1 MKNRKTILAV
11 CVVALAAACP
21 LLISGEIKPIF
32 ATIVDTAR
40 GFGMAGAVFVL
51 VLQMAVCIVGILPAS
66 LVGIV
71 SGVLYG
77 FAAGSVISG
86 IGTALGAAGG
96 YFLGRFGG
104 RRLSAGFGSRSVGRI
119 QEFLSAEGWKSI
131 FLIRLS
137 PVLPFSAASI
147 ALGAAGTRPWDYA
160 IGTTASF
167 PALFAYVYLGSVLG
181 MNALSDPTGGLR
193 IAPLFLALGVVS
205 AAALAGRF
213 ISYTR
218 SQQ

>member
-1 MKNRKTILAV
+1 MKNYKTILAV
-11 CVVALAAACP
+11 SVVALAAVFP

-32 ATIVDTAR
+32 ATIVETAR
-40 GFGMAGAVFVL
+40 GFGTAGAVFVL
-51 VLQMAVCIVGILPAS
+51 LLQMTVCIVGILPAS
-66 LVGIV
+66 LIGIA

-77 FAAGSVISG
+77 FAGGSVISG

-96 YFLGRFGG
+96 YCLGRFGG
-104 RRLSAGFGSRSVGRI
+104 RRLIGSFGSRSVGHV
-119 QEFLSAEGWKSI
+119 QGFLSAEGWKSI

-137 PVLPFSAASI
+137 PILPFSAASI

-167 PALFAYVYLGSVLG
+167 PALFAYVYLGSALG
-181 MNALSDPTGGLR
+181 PSALSGPAGGLR
-193 IAPLFLALGVVS
+193 IAPLFLALGIVS
-205 AAALAGRF
+205 AVALAGRF

>member
-1 MKNRKTILAV
+1 MKNHKLTLAV
-11 CVVALAAACP
+11 GVVVFAAAFP
-21 LLISGEIKPIF
+21 FLISGEIKPIF
-32 ATIVDTAR
+32 ATIVETAR
-40 GFGMAGAVFVL
+40 GFGTAGAVFVL
-51 VLQMAVCIVGILPAS
+51 LLQMAVCIVGILPAS
-66 LVGIV
+66 LIGIA

-96 YFLGRFGG
+96 YYLGRFGG
-104 RRLSAGFGSRSVGRI
+104 RRLIGGFGSRSLGRVRG
-119 QEFLSAEGWKSI
+119 FLSAEGWKSI

-147 ALGAAGTRPWDYA
+147 ALGAAGTRPRDYA

-181 MNALSDPTGGLR
+181 PAALSDPTNGLR
-193 IAPLFLALGVVS
+193 AAPLFLALGIVS
-205 AAALAGRF
+205 AVALAGRF
-213 ISYTR
+213 ISYAR